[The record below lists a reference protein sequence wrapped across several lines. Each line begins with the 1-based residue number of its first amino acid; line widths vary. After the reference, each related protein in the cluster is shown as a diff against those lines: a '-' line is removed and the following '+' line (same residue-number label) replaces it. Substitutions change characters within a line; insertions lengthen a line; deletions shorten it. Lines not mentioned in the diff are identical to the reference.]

1 MYEEEIMA
9 IGIIG
14 IIIILPLICGLIF
27 FIQNLCINRRNTINT
42 IEDTN
47 NYSEIYINNIYK

>member
-9 IGIIG
+9 IGVMGVIIV
-14 IIIILPLICGLIF
+14 LPLICGLIF
-27 FIQNLCINRRNTINT
+27 FIQNVCINRRNTINR

-47 NYSEIYINNIYK
+47 NYSEI